1 MGYSAVNDLLTEFVG
16 AEGCDPTA
24 FGQWWGRSTGGTGG
38 GGGHGVKKFIWENDL
53 INGKKKKTVDSQYL
67 ESFKDLS
74 FSIVNK
80 NAVLFSS
87 NSMNTYRKLMAGKW
101 GSWHRVSLVS

>member
-53 INGKKKKTVDSQYL
+53 INGK
-67 ESFKDLS
+67 
-74 FSIVNK
+74 
-80 NAVLFSS
+80 
-87 NSMNTYRKLMAGKW
+87 
-101 GSWHRVSLVS
+101 

>member
-38 GGGHGVKKFIWENDL
+38 GGGHGVKKLIWENDL
-53 INGKKKKTVDSQYL
+53 INGKYKEQ
-67 ESFKDLS
+67 
-74 FSIVNK
+74 
-80 NAVLFSS
+80 
-87 NSMNTYRKLMAGKW
+87 
-101 GSWHRVSLVS
+101 